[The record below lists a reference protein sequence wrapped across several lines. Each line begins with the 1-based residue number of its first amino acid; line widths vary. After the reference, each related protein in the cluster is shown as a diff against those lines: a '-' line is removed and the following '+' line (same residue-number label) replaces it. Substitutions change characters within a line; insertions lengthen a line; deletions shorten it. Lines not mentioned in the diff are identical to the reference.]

1 MDMDFGR
8 FLLLGARGYTLEW
21 LFNLREGIGKKDDTL
36 PKRFTDEPQI
46 PDKPESRVRM
56 DKMLP
61 PYYKLRGWDAN
72 GVPTKATLRKFGLD
86 FVKI

>member
-1 MDMDFGR
+1 
-8 FLLLGARGYTLEW
+8 
-21 LFNLREGIGKKDDTL
+21 
-36 PKRFTDEPQI
+36 
-46 PDKPESRVRM
+46 M